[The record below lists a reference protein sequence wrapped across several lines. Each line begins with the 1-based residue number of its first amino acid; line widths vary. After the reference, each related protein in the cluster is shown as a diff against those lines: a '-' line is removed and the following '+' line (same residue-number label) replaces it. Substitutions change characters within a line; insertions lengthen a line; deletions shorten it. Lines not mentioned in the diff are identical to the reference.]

1 MTIYIINNN
10 NKVYED
16 EKEDKCKLLLLLLLL
31 LYQREIRNCR
41 KNKLIKLSR
50 FNIYIIIYINHDII
64 LRYILYYILKENNS

>member
-1 MTIYIINNN
+1 MMTIYINSKINNN

-16 EKEDKCKLLLLLLLL
+16 EKENKCKLL

-50 FNIYIIIYINHDII
+50 FNIYY
-64 LRYILYYILKENNS
+64 YYYLYKS